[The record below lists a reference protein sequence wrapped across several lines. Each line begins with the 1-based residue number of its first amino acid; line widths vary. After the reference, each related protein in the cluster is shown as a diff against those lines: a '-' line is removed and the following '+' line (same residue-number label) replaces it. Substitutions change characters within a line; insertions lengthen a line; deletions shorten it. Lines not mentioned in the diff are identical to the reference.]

1 VVITTRRRR
10 AGSTA
15 ALLAGAALV
24 ASAAL
29 APPAYAATPPVGL
42 FGSSDPTYDG
52 VFRQSLALL
61 AYAATDTEPPAE
73 AVTWLLDQQCA
84 DGGFQ
89 AYRADTSE
97 PCVASDPTG
106 GVGYG
111 AGPETNSTGIA
122 AAALIAVG
130 EVAAATE
137 ALGWLED
144 VQKPDGGFPYYD
156 GGDSDANST
165 AVALLATNAAGLD
178 PADVDKA
185 GASAAD
191 FLATLQ
197 TGCDSQAITFGE
209 DGGFAF
215 QDYGAGLVA
224 NDIASVQAT
233 LALTGRALPFTA
245 PAASDELPQMTC
257 PGTRTGTSVPD
268 AAGYLGRLMDAFDGA
283 VPTFDYGTG
292 ARVAGSVSPG
302 DTAWAVLSL
311 AAAGYGADQIAAG
324 LTVLEEQTAPASAA
338 RASGGRAGAAAV
350 SDEAPGLL
358 GLTVLATTSQPG
370 ADSAGVAALMSRL
383 GATLNAAPTASPSPT
398 PTPTAT
404 PTSTP
409 TASPTPDTGTDGDN
423 DGGLPSTGGELADS
437 GPTPLTPFL
446 ALAGLVLLAGGL
458 GTVLATR
465 DRGER
470 A

>member
-15 ALLAGAALV
+15 TAVLGAALLA
-24 ASAAL
+24 SAVL
-29 APPAYAATPPVGL
+29 APPAYSATVPVGL
-42 FGSSDPTYDG
+42 FGTSDPTYDG

-61 AYAATDTEPPAE
+61 AYDATGTEPPAE

-89 AYRADTSE
+89 AFRADTAV

-106 GVGYG
+106 GAGYG

-122 AAALIAVG
+122 AAALIALG
-130 EVAAATE
+130 EDAAAAD
-137 ALGWLED
+137 ALGWLEG

-185 GASAAD
+185 GGSAAD

-197 TGCDSQAITFGE
+197 TGCDSQPITFGE
-209 DGGFAF
+209 DGGFAY
-215 QDYGAGLVA
+215 QDDGAGLVA
-224 NDIASVQAT
+224 NDIASVQVA

-257 PGTRTGTSVPD
+257 PGTRAGASVPD

-283 VPTFDYGTG
+283 VPTYDNTTG
-292 ARVAGSVSPG
+292 SRIPGSVAPG

-324 LTVLEEQTAPASAA
+324 LAVLETQTAPASAA
-338 RASGGRAGAAAV
+338 RASGGRAGAAAA

-370 ADSAGVAALMSRL
+370 ADTAGVAALMTRL
-383 GATLNAAPTASPSPT
+383 GATLNAAPTASPSPSASPSTT
-398 PTPTAT
+398 PA
-404 PTSTP
+404 P
-409 TASPTPDTGTDGDN
+409 TASPTPDSSTGTDN
-423 DGGLPSTGGELADS
+423 DGGTPSTGGELAAS

-458 GTVLATR
+458 GALVAAR
-465 DRGER
+465 ERGDT

>member
-1 VVITTRRRR
+1 VVSTTRRLR

-15 ALLAGAALV
+15 AALV
-24 ASAAL
+24 GVAFLATAAL
-29 APPAYAATPPVGL
+29 APPAYSATTPTGL
-42 FGSSDPTYDG
+42 FGTQDPTYDG

-73 AVTWLLDQQCA
+73 AVGWLLDQQCA

-89 AYRADTSE
+89 AFRADTSV
-97 PCVASDPTG
+97 PCTASDPTT
-106 GVGYG
+106 YT
-111 AGPETNSTGIA
+111 GPDTNSTGLA
-122 AAALIAVG
+122 AAALIALG
-130 EVAAATE
+130 EDAAAAD
-137 ALGWLED
+137 ALGWIED
-144 VQKPDGGFPYYD
+144 VQKADGGFPYYA

-165 AVALLATNAAGLD
+165 AAALFATNAAGLD
-178 PADVDKA
+178 PADVDEA
-185 GASAAD
+185 GDSAAD

-197 TGCDSQAITFGE
+197 TGCDSAPVAFGE

-224 NDIASVQAT
+224 NDLASVQAT

-245 PAASDELPQMTC
+245 PAASDELPRMTC
-257 PGTRTGTSVPD
+257 PGSRTAVSVPD
-268 AAGYLGRLMDAFDGA
+268 AAGYLGRLLDAFDGA

-324 LTVLEEQTAPASAA
+324 LAKLDAQAAPASAA
-338 RASGGRAGAAAV
+338 RAGTSAA
-350 SDEAPGLL
+350 SEEQPGLL

-370 ADSAGVAALMSRL
+370 ADSAQVAALMTRL
-383 GATLNAAPTASPSPT
+383 GATLNAAPSSPSPSPT
-398 PTPTAT
+398 PS
-404 PTSTP
+404 TSTS
-409 TASPTPDTGTDGDN
+409 TSASPTPSASPSGDS
-423 DGGLPSTGGELADS
+423 DGGVPSTGELADS
-437 GPTPLTPFL
+437 GPTPLTPWL
-446 ALAGLVLLAGGL
+446 ALVGSALLAVGAGAL
-458 GTVLATR
+458 VSGR
-465 DRGER
+465 ERGEQ